1 MQFRLLLFLCL
12 SNTAFICSKTTL
24 NIENTLDSTENAST
38 DNGISTL
45 VAASFL
51 KEIKASIK
59 KSWYNSD
66 EKDLSMHEKLA
77 KRLESECSV
86 NFHDVKMTL
95 RKEEYE
101 DHNFIIIETD
111 LRGTTDDFQY
121 KNILEYEK
129 NTLKFILIKKYLDN
143 FTLVENQNCISI
155 PLDNQTKTTQ
165 LPSFLI
171 VSISNG
177 IMGSQQSYSK
187 DHMGMTFI
195 TYFTIVEFDSL
206 IQKYY
211 IDNQSHSID
220 SAQTTKKTWWL
231 W

>member
-1 MQFRLLLFLCL
+1 MTISL
-12 SNTAFICSKTTL
+12 S
-24 NIENTLDSTENAST
+24 
-38 DNGISTL
+38 
-45 VAASFL
+45 
-51 KEIKASIK
+51 
-59 KSWYNSD
+59 
-66 EKDLSMHEKLA
+66 
-77 KRLESECSV
+77 
-86 NFHDVKMTL
+86 
-95 RKEEYE
+95 
-101 DHNFIIIETD
+101 
-111 LRGTTDDFQY
+111 
-121 KNILEYEK
+121 
-129 NTLKFILIKKYLDN
+129 
-143 FTLVENQNCISI
+143 VENQNCISI